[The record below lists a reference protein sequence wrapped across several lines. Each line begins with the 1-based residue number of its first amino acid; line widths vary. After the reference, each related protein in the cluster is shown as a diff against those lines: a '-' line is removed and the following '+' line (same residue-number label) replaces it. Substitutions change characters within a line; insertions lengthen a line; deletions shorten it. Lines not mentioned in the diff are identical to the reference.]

1 MSPPPTTNRA
11 SSEMPPPSQQ
21 KEKEA
26 GLSFKDQPQGSWL
39 RPGPLLPH
47 HTAFVKK
54 PDDHVFK
61 TFISVHL
68 CKCIE
73 KVWKDTNQTVNSG

>member
-1 MSPPPTTNRA
+1 MRTPSTMRTSSDAPSP
-11 SSEMPPPSQQ
+11 QQ
-21 KEKEA
+21 KKKEA
-26 GLSFKDQPQGSWL
+26 GLSCKDQSQGSWF

-73 KVWKDTNQTVNSG
+73 NVWKDTNQTVNSG

>member
-1 MSPPPTTNRA
+1 MSPHPTTEKA
-11 SSEMPPPSQQ
+11 SSETPNSPQ

-26 GLSFKDQPQGSWL
+26 GLSCRDQPRGSWL
-39 RPGPLLPH
+39 RPGLLLPH
-47 HTAFVKK
+47 HTAFVKET
-54 PDDHVFK
+54 DDHVFK